1 MKVSDGEVR
10 IFRYLRF
17 YNYNKEECY
26 LEINPKS
33 GVTFFFSL
41 DYYEKIVKFA
51 FAVHDSNTENFC
63 KKTGRNIAWDR
74 FDANRLVF
82 SFPMGESGISENGT
96 LSDTIDY
103 LFSEFNFNHN
113 DLNTLIFNET
123 AVKPSFFKKV
133 LRYKQKQEGQ

>member
-17 YNYNKEECY
+17 YDYNT
-26 LEINPKS
+26 LEVNPKS

-41 DYYEKIVKFA
+41 DYDKRIVKFT
-51 FAVHDSNTENFC
+51 FAVHDSKTENFC

-74 FDANRLVF
+74 FDSNSFVF

-96 LSDTIDY
+96 LSDAIDY
-103 LFSEFNFNHN
+103 LFSKEFKFDNWS
-113 DLNTLIFNET
+113 I
-123 AVKPSFFKKV
+123 KPSLFKEV
-133 LRYKQKQEGQ
+133 LRLKQKQEKGQL